1 MSLISSSVSFLVVLL
16 GEMTLVLSTGIAFKS
31 QGRDVVDYRSGDL
44 LLLTHVKSSF
54 DRPVLIFCISSHVLA
69 WFIFTQKLGFITNLS
84 PKSYKKVAVL
94 SRRTENKD
102 SNDETRQTLKKQKQK
117 QKNRRP
123 QDKKRKTTPICASS
137 VDSSQSLSPLPGGN
151 KGSGTTPHSRHVAP
165 F

>member
-69 WFIFTQKLGFITNLS
+69 WFIFTQKLGIITNLS
-84 PKSYKKVAVL
+84 QSHTKRWPCC
-94 SRRTENKD
+94 
-102 SNDETRQTLKKQKQK
+102 
-117 QKNRRP
+117 
-123 QDKKRKTTPICASS
+123 QDVRKTKTPMMKP
-137 VDSSQSLSPLPGGN
+137 D
-151 KGSGTTPHSRHVAP
+151 RH
-165 F
+165 